1 MKSDAEVTMKICKS
15 IKIAARGQSIWLL
28 PPKLPVAAGPL
39 LVNIKQQKN
48 RLDEHPNCLILDIL
62 GMFIS
67 DPGLRR
73 SASWFPKFSRPLGDV
88 GCATAC
94 VAGTGTAGTGGTA
107 GTAGTATCTAWG
119 CAARG
124 PMG

>member
-1 MKSDAEVTMKICKS
+1 
-15 IKIAARGQSIWLL
+15 
-28 PPKLPVAAGPL
+28 VAAGPL
-39 LVNIKQQKN
+39 LVNIKQQKIW
-48 RLDEHPNCLILDIL
+48 LDEHPNCLILDIL

-73 SASWFPKFSRPLGDV
+73 SASWFTKFSRPLGDV

-94 VAGTGTAGTGGTA
+94 VAGTGGTT
-107 GTAGTATCTAWG
+107 GTATCTAWG

>member
-94 VAGTGTAGTGGTA
+94 VAGTGTAGT
-107 GTAGTATCTAWG
+107 ATCTAWG